1 MFFGTFQNSIDD
13 KGRCMIPS
21 KFRNELGETC
31 MLVMGADKCL
41 YIYTVEAYKR
51 FLDEHLLNRPFEDK
65 SARKLKRFYAANSRD
80 CDIDKQGRINLPQK
94 FINFA
99 GIVKE
104 TVTLG
109 NIEHV
114 EIWSKERYESE
125 MDSESID
132 PDALFA
138 DMLKYV
144 DGA

>member
-1 MFFGTFQNSIDD
+1 
-13 KGRCMIPS
+13 
-21 KFRNELGETC
+21 